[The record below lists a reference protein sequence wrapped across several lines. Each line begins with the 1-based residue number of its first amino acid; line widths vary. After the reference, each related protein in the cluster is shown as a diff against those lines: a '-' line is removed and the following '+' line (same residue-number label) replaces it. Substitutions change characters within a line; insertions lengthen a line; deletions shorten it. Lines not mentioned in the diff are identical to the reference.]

1 MQTCLTRAVLHM
13 GLMASLACGLAVPG
27 VARACTLWGAAG
39 ADANSGTILSKNRDW
54 KPDHVQTLE
63 LHRAKG
69 GFAYFGLYAVGN
81 DAEGLKEGVNEK
93 GLCVV
98 TATAGSIPKATR
110 QAEPGRG
117 GVMST
122 LLQHYATCDQILADQ
137 ETLFRNRKPTFLMIS
152 DSKQILVLEVGLK
165 GRYALKAVESGTAAH
180 SNHFLDASLI
190 NCNSRGGES
199 SAARVA
205 RIGELLE
212 KAPRP
217 LGTPAFADMSRDS
230 QGGIN
235 NGLWRTGSRSATLSS
250 WIIETPR
257 SGPPTLRVLLA
268 NPGRPEQ
275 TNTFVLNDQFWK
287 DTQFER
293 HNATGKR
300 DAEAAPSAP
309 EAR

>member
-1 MQTCLTRAVLHM
+1 MVLTT
-13 GLMASLACGLAVPG
+13 SLACGFTVPG

-39 ADANSGTILSKNRDW
+39 ADANGGTILSKNRDW

-63 LHRAKG
+63 LHRPAN
-69 GFAYFGLYAVGN
+69 GFTYFGLYAVGN

-110 QAEPGRG
+110 QAEPGRS

-137 ETLFRNRKPTFLMIS
+137 KALFQNRKPTLLMIS
-152 DSKQILVLEVGLK
+152 DRKQILVLEVGLK
-165 GRYALKAVESGTAAH
+165 GRYALKAVESGTATH
-180 SNHFLDASLI
+180 SNHFLDASLT
-190 NCNSRGGES
+190 NCNAHVSES
-199 SAARVA
+199 SAARLA
-205 RIGELLE
+205 RIAELLE
-212 KAPRP
+212 KTPRP
-217 LGTPAFADMSRDS
+217 LDTPAFAAMSRDS
-230 QGGIN
+230 QGGVN
-235 NGLWRTGSRSATLSS
+235 NSLWRTSSGSATLSS

-275 TNTFVLNDQFWK
+275 TNTFVLTDQFWK
-287 DTQFER
+287 DNRFEHHGSSEER
-293 HNATGKR
+293 EVK
-300 DAEAAPSAP
+300 AANPSP
-309 EAR
+309 KTR

>member
-1 MQTCLTRAVLHM
+1 MRTCLIHAVRRVGTVAL
-13 GLMASLACGLAVPG
+13 LACGLAAPG
-27 VARACTLWGAAG
+27 VSRACTLWGAAG
-39 ADANSGTILSKNRDW
+39 ADANGGTILSKNRDW

-63 LHRAKG
+63 LHRVKG
-69 GFAYFGLYAVGN
+69 RFAYFGLYAIGN

-98 TATAGSIPKATR
+98 TATAGSILKATR
-110 QAEPGRG
+110 QADPGRG

-122 LLQHYATCDQILADQ
+122 LLQRYATCDQILADQ

-152 DSKQILVLEVGLK
+152 DPKQILVLEVGLR

-180 SNHFLDASLI
+180 SNHFLDASLT
-190 NCNSRGGES
+190 NCNSRVGES
-199 SAARVA
+199 SSARVA

-217 LGTPAFADMSRDS
+217 LRTPAFVAMSRDS
-230 QGGIN
+230 QGGVN
-235 NGLWRTGSRSATLSS
+235 NSLWRTSSGSATLSS

-275 TNTFVLNDQFWK
+275 TNTFVLTDQFWK
-287 DTQFER
+287 DNRFEHHGSSEER
-293 HNATGKR
+293 EVK
-300 DAEAAPSAP
+300 AANPSP
-309 EAR
+309 KTR